1 MDTKM
6 TRQGTANEYSTILRL
21 LNLKP
26 VSVPP
31 LYKMIV
37 GSYDGAIL
45 LSQILYWHSV
55 MGREYYKTNDDFMQE
70 LYMSEREFKRAKAS
84 IKNVPFIITRRRG
97 VPARTH
103 YDVNYDLMASTLKNV
118 LTSSDGVCPNWMGRH
133 TTQLDG
139 TAYVPT
145 ITESTTETTTDIT
158 TPSAIASA
166 EELFNQ
172 SKKDPVRTDKDV
184 ARRDEFSYTEDFT
197 AFWTA
202 YPRHVGK
209 GKAFAEWKRIKGRP
223 PVEEIIQAVRK
234 QQRSEQW
241 TKDGGQF
248 IPHPSTWLH
257 QRRWEDEVDVRKS
270 EKPYGYE

>member
-1 MDTKM
+1 MSFHAMSWAAKAKTQTPTQK
-6 TRQGTANEYSTILRL
+6 L
-21 LNLKP
+21 
-26 VSVPP
+26 
-31 LYKMIV
+31 
-37 GSYDGAIL
+37 IL
-45 LSQILYWHSV
+45 LLLADRAGDNGICWPSIDRIAEDACVSDRCVIENVKKLAALGFIYVHKNAV
-55 MGREYYKTNDDFMQE
+55 AEKE
-70 LYMSEREFKRAKAS
+70 LGI
-84 IKNVPFIITRRRG
+84 IKKG
-97 VPARTH
+97 
-103 YDVNYDLMASTLKNV
+103 
-118 LTSSDGVCPNWMGRH
+118 GRH
-133 TTQLDG
+133 NV
-139 TAYVPT
+139 YVVRVGEYPLGKCGVNIDQVNEVHDIGERGSCDMVNHIHPNLSIEPIKEP
-145 ITESTTETTTDIT
+145 ITS
-158 TPSAIASA
+158 SAIASA

-172 SKKDPVRTDKDV
+172 SKKDPVRTGKDV